1 MGRAL
6 CIFGLVVAAFLL
18 VLFGADIATGV
29 LQLGSIVVDIVFLL
43 CALVIA
49 YLSWT
54 TLREQL

>member
-6 CIFGLVVAAFLL
+6 CIFGLVAAAFLL
-18 VLFGADIATGV
+18 VLFGADIATGA
-29 LQLGSIVVDIVFLL
+29 LQLGSMVVDIVFLI
-43 CALVIA
+43 CALIIG